1 MLTSNNQII
10 GKCSICGGDVCCPA
24 VWWSTVAPIP
34 TCVGCGAV
42 EDNDMPVMKMKHRGV
57 IKNYTSTSIEI
68 RTCSCRNGC
77 KSWDCDKL

>member
-1 MLTSNNQII
+1 
-10 GKCSICGGDVCCPA
+10 
-24 VWWSTVAPIP
+24 
-34 TCVGCGAV
+34 
-42 EDNDMPVMKMKHRGV
+42 MPVMKMKHRGV